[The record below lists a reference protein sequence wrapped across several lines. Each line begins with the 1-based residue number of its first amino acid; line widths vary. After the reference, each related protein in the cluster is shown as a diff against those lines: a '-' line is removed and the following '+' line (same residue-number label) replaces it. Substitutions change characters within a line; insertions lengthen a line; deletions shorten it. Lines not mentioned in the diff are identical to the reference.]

1 VSKRLYLWLLAVPFA
16 ATLIPPF
23 YARRAPELFGF
34 PFFYWYQIAWVVI
47 SALIV
52 WFVFVKTRGAEH
64 E

>member
-1 VSKRLYLWLLAVPFA
+1 MKRWLYWLLAVPFV
-16 ATLIPPF
+16 ATLVPPF

-34 PFFYWYQIAWVVI
+34 PFFYWYQIAWIVI

-52 WFVFVKTRGAEH
+52 WGVYAATRTRSH